1 MHYMVAAKRYQ
12 HWSISSAQDRCL
24 STVSTVNE
32 QFISS
37 YLLIINDKAW
47 S

>member
-1 MHYMVAAKRYQ
+1 MRQLRAENRRLQ
-12 HWSISSAQDRCL
+12 QERDIL

-37 YLLIINDKAW
+37 SLLIINDKAC
-47 S
+47 SLELKA